1 MAMKT
6 DSNKNTVVFFD
17 FDNTITTRDVFDD
30 MLLRFAED
38 DSWRSLEERWKNKEI
53 GSRQCLKEQIST
65 INITKSSLDRYL
77 ATIKLDPYFKR
88 VIRLLKQRCIKT
100 VILSDNFD
108 YILKRILRK
117 NGING
122 LEVYSNKARIAGNR
136 LIPSFPFTDGKCRV
150 CAHCKKKTMFTN
162 GSNGSFKIYI
172 GDGQSD
178 ICPAE
183 HADRVF
189 AKESLLD
196 YCRKE
201 GISHIPYK
209 NLKKVYN
216 YLKEERIN
224 G

>member
-1 MAMKT
+1 MDNSKNG
-6 DSNKNTVVFFD
+6 NKVVFFD
-17 FDNTITTRDVFDD
+17 FDNTVTTCDVFDD

-38 DSWRSLEERWKNKEI
+38 DSWRLLEERWKNKKI
-53 GSRQCLKEQIST
+53 GSRQCLEGQIST
-65 INITKSSLDRYL
+65 INITKNSLDKYL
-77 ATIKLDPYFKR
+77 ATIKIDPYFKR
-88 VIRLLKQRCIKT
+88 LVRFLKQRRVETI
-100 VILSDNFD
+100 ILSDNFD
-108 YILKRILRK
+108 YILKRILKR

-122 LEVYSNKARIAGNR
+122 LKVYSNKARIAGNR
-136 LIPSFPFTDGKCRV
+136 LVPSFPFTDGKCRV

-162 GSNGSFKIYI
+162 GANGSFKIYV

-183 HADRVF
+183 HADKVF

-201 GISHIPYK
+201 RIPHTPYK
-209 NLKKVYN
+209 NLKEVYN
-216 YLKEERIN
+216 RIKEEYIN

>member
-1 MAMKT
+1 MKT
-6 DSNKNTVVFFD
+6 ADNRNTVVFFD

-53 GSRQCLKEQIST
+53 GSRQCLEGQIST
-65 INITKSSLDRYL
+65 IKITKNMLDKYL
-77 ATIKLDPYFKR
+77 TTIKIDPYFKR
-88 VIRLLKQRCIKT
+88 VTNLLKQRRIKT

-108 YILKRILRK
+108 YILNRILKK
-117 NGING
+117 NGIKG

-150 CAHCKKKTMFTN
+150 CAHCKKKNMLTN

-178 ICPAE
+178 ACSAE
-183 HADRVF
+183 HADRIF
-189 AKESLLD
+189 AKENLLD
-196 YCRKE
+196 HCRRE
-201 GISHIPYK
+201 GISHIPYR
-209 NLKKVYN
+209 NLKEVYN
-216 YLKEERIN
+216 YIKEEYTN